1 MEKER
6 NRSGGKYKACE
17 LCADGQQLTAQ
28 MQWYITPYGDRYHKE
43 KDCAG
48 LRRSIRKLKKSQ
60 GGDLPACSKCGRE

>member
-1 MEKER
+1 MLQIK
-6 NRSGGKYKACE
+6 
-17 LCADGQQLTAQ
+17 QLTAQ

-60 GGDLPACSKCGRE
+60 VGDLPACSKCGRE